1 MRRCLRCCTS
11 FAGDDWQCP
20 QCGFAPARLGGFPAF
35 APELSGRA
43 EGFDPAL
50 YAELARLEAGNF
62 WFRARNRL
70 IAWAIRRYFPAAHT
84 FLEVGCGTGYV
95 LSRVAAALPHA
106 RLSASEVHADALSY
120 AAGRAPGTAFFQMDA
135 RAIPFQSEFD
145 LIGAFDVIE
154 HIEADE
160 EVLSEI
166 HRAVMPGGGVLITV
180 PQHPFLWSEYDVRAH
195 HVRRYTAGDLRR
207 KLGRAGF
214 EIVRMTSFVSL
225 LLPLMLL
232 SRRFQRTP
240 DADYDPLAELRMGAL
255 ANVLFE
261 RVLDIERL
269 LIRSGLSLPLGGSL
283 LAVARRPA

>member
-1 MRRCLRCCTS
+1 MRRCLRCRAL
-11 FAGDDWQCP
+11 FAGDDWRCP
-20 QCGFAPARLGGFPAF
+20 QCGFAPESLKGFPAF
-35 APELSGRA
+35 APGLSGRA

-50 YAELARLEAGNF
+50 HAELARLEAKNF

-70 IAWAIRRYFPAAHT
+70 IAWAIRRYFPAARNL
-84 FLEVGCGTGYV
+84 LEVGCGTGYV
-95 LSRVAAALPHA
+95 LSGLAAALPHA
-106 RLSASEVHADALSY
+106 RLSASEIHADALSY
-120 AAGRAPGTAFFQMDA
+120 AASLVPGAVFFQMDA

-154 HIEADE
+154 HIESDE

-166 HRAVMPGGGVLITV
+166 HRAIVPGGGGLITV

-195 HVRRYTAGDLRR
+195 HVRRYTATDLRQ

-232 SRRFQRTP
+232 SRRSQRVP
-240 DADYDPLAELRMGAL
+240 DADYDPLAELRMGAW
-255 ANVLFE
+255 ANVLLE

-269 LIRSGLSLPLGGSL
+269 LVRGGLSLPLGGSL
-283 LAVARRPA
+283 LAVVRRPT